1 MWASEPSNSS
11 RAARLN
17 TRFAPARPQAIT
29 ATGRSSYS
37 SVATL
42 GSQSFAPRPFHGRRK
57 PRCRMTLQY
66 SDPRGGAVLG
76 DHWLRATVSPW
87 SAGVILLSIAATPLT
102 RAPIRVVFADD
113 SYLVREA
120 ITHVLAG
127 DARIDLVATCEDG
140 ESLLAA
146 IEAELP
152 DVVLTDIRM
161 PPSGDA
167 EGIAVA
173 NRLRVTHP
181 EIGVVVVSQ
190 YADPRY
196 GLALRESGSD
206 GRAYLLKERLH
217 DRGQLVAALEAV
229 AAGGSVVDPKVVE
242 ALIAAR
248 VRDEESPL
256 AELTQRELEI
266 LSEIAQGKSNQ
277 AIADR
282 LVLTKRAV
290 EKHTTAIFLKL
301 GLTRAEDVSRR
312 VKAALIYLSQRH
324 PSEPADS

>member
-1 MWASEPSNSS
+1 VTEHPPVTAG
-11 RAARLN
+11 AR
-17 TRFAPARPQAIT
+17 
-29 ATGRSSYS
+29 
-37 SVATL
+37 
-42 GSQSFAPRPFHGRRK
+42 
-57 PRCRMTLQY
+57 
-66 SDPRGGAVLG
+66 
-76 DHWLRATVSPW
+76 
-87 SAGVILLSIAATPLT
+87 
-102 RAPIRVVFADD
+102 PIRVVFADD

-120 ITHVLAG
+120 MTHVLA
-127 DARIDLVATCEDG
+127 DDPRIDLVAICEDG

-161 PPSGDA
+161 PPSWDA

-196 GLALRESGSD
+196 GLALLEGGSD

-248 VRDEESPL
+248 ARDEASPL
-256 AELTQRELEI
+256 AELTRREQEI

-277 AIADR
+277 AIADK

-290 EKHTTAIFLKL
+290 EKHINAIFLKL
-301 GLTRAEDVSRR
+301 GLTTAEDISRR
-312 VKAALIYLSQRH
+312 VKAALIYLAQRH
-324 PSEPADS
+324 PGEPPDA